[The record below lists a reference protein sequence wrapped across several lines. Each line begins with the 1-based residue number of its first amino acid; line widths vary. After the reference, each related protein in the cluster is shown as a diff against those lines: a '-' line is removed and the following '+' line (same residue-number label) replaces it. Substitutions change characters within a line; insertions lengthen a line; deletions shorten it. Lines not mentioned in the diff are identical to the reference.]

1 MAFPNTFNNQ
11 ALKVLV
17 GQRLSAAAEE
27 IFVLFEEA
35 AVVYKSEICRLEKET
50 ERQRRLLDAVYN
62 PQVVLEKEWVD
73 LLTPDQTGLDQEHLH
88 LVDIKEEIQQVS
100 IKQETVSFPLTIA
113 EVIGVEQEP
122 FLRRQNAENNE
133 GVWEMERGERAG
145 ATAAV
150 TEEEWASRASSSEV
164 VMGMQ
169 RVQGHWGAEKGLT
182 DSENQDDHHD
192 STMSDDGS
200 KLRLQKCECGRV
212 YASKEDLYRHMQEHI
227 REKPFRCSVC
237 GKSFTQKGAMK
248 VHMRIHTG
256 EKKFQCHFCDKRFTQ
271 LSTCNVH
278 MKVHTRAVAGHV
290 TDKPF
295 KCPVCQKSFKIKP
308 YLQAHL
314 LVHTEKPFR
323 CSDCSKSFRRKV
335 ELKKHVQIHTK
346 GKIYS
351 CKQCS
356 AEFGNLETLRQHI
369 RVSHVTEKHVGCT
382 VCSRKFKDEASLQS
396 HMAVH
401 TGNKPFRCSICNTG
415 FTQRSNLSSHMK
427 RHRKPSQ
434 GHASFHCAKCNVH
447 FVFKENFLR
456 HMAMNCGES
465 TSTVCI

>member
-1 MAFPNTFNNQ
+1 MAFHSVFNNQ
-11 ALKVLV
+11 ALKAVV

-35 AVVYKSEICRLEKET
+35 AVVYKSEICRLQKET

-73 LLTPDQTGLDQEHLH
+73 LLTPDQPSLNPDSLR
-88 LVDIKEEIQQVS
+88 VVSVKEEIQQVS
-100 IKQETVSFPLTIA
+100 IKQETVPFPLTIA
-113 EVIGVEQEP
+113 EAIGVDEEP
-122 FLRRQNAENNE
+122 FVRRQNAENNE
-133 GVWEMERGERAG
+133 GVWELERGERAG
-145 ATAAV
+145 ATSADG
-150 TEEEWASRASSSEV
+150 EEEWASRASPS
-164 VMGMQ
+164 MARMRIQ
-169 RVQGHWGAEKGLT
+169 RVQGQWRAERGLA
-182 DSENQDDHHD
+182 DSENQEDHD
-192 STMSDDGS
+192 SSLSDAGS
-200 KLRLQKCECGRV
+200 KLKLQKCECGRV

-237 GKSFTQKGAMK
+237 GKTFTQKGAMK

-256 EKKFQCHFCDKRFTQ
+256 EKRFQCHFCDKRFTQ
-271 LSTCNVH
+271 MSTCNVH

-290 TDKPF
+290 TEKPF

-323 CSDCSKSFRRKV
+323 CSECSKSFRRKV
-335 ELKKHVQIHTK
+335 ELKKHILIHTR

-351 CKQCS
+351 CKTCN
-356 AEFGNLETLRQHI
+356 AEFGKLETLRQHI
-369 RVSHVTEKHVGCT
+369 RVTHVTEKTVGCT
-382 VCSRKFKDEASLQS
+382 VCSRKFKDEACLQS

-401 TGNKPFRCSICNTG
+401 TGNKPYRCSICNTG

-434 GHASFHCAKCNVH
+434 GHPSFHCAKCNVH

-456 HMAMNCGES
+456 HMATNCGES
-465 TSTVCI
+465 SSTVCV